1 MKKIITL
8 TLAILFVAMSNLN
21 AQDFNKYYE
30 IYQKNKADYSNVKKS
45 KLFIKNQQNSNEF
58 DDIKQ
63 RYSILKN
70 SQQNNSTNSINST
83 ENKSEF
89 KSTIINEYQEVTE
102 IRKKSK
108 SRTVGNYFGV
118 DFINTNLRFFAGAIL
133 AKNNVNTGEFSKSE
147 SMEKYKNSFGLKY
160 YYALNYRGF
169 FLAPELFFE
178 YNNIK
183 KFIEYNTQDNPV
195 YNGRSP
201 WRYGHEFLKI
211 HKTYGGKI
219 NFGYDVNPNF
229 APFVFV
235 GISRI
240 DYSNR
245 NSVYPVNNFNDP
257 YYQTIEEASKG
268 AVDIRQYLLDHNQKD
283 PFAIMRNSTI
293 DSFFGLGAKIKV
305 SERFLLNGEYL
316 IYNNFK
322 ANEVYK
328 NYNINNFEIFGED
341 NAHSN
346 QFNAYLRVAKIGLL
360 YNF

>member
-8 TLAILFVAMSNLN
+8 TLAVLFVTMSNLN

-30 IYQKNKADYSNVKKS
+30 IYKEDKADYSNIKKS

-70 SQQNNSTNSINST
+70 SNKNSSINANNKA

-89 KSTIINEYQEVTE
+89 KSTIISEYQEVTE

-118 DFINTNLRFFAGAIL
+118 DFINTNLRFFDGGIL
-133 AKNNVNTGEFSKSE
+133 EKNNVSTGEFSKSTY
-147 SMEKYKNSFGLKY
+147 MEKYKNSFGLKY

-183 KFIEYNTQDNPV
+183 KFIEYNDVDNPV

-240 DYSNR
+240 YYSNR
-245 NSVYPVNNFNDP
+245 NSIYPVNTFSSN
-257 YYQTIEEASKG
+257 YYTNIDDALKG
-268 AVDIRQYLLDHNQKD
+268 SVDVRQYLLDHNQKD
-283 PFAIMRNSTI
+283 PFAIMRNSKI

-305 SERFLLNGEYL
+305 SERFLLNAEYL

-322 ANEVYK
+322 ANKVYK
-328 NYNINNFEIFGED
+328 NYNIDNSEIYAS
-341 NAHSN
+341 NYAHNN

>member
-8 TLAILFVAMSNLN
+8 TLAVLFITTSNLN

-30 IYQKNKADYSNVKKS
+30 IYKKNKADYSNIKKS

-63 RYSILKN
+63 RYSIIKN
-70 SQQNNSTNSINST
+70 SNKNSSINANNKA

-89 KSTIINEYQEVTE
+89 KSTIISEYQEVTE

-118 DFINTNLRFFAGAIL
+118 DFINTNLRYFDGGIL
-133 AKNNVNTGEFSKSE
+133 EDKESQYKSKH
-147 SMEKYKNSFGLKY
+147 MEKYKNSFGLKY

-183 KFIEYNTQDNPV
+183 KFIDYSYN
-195 YNGRSP
+195 YNLVFNENSP
-201 WRYGHEFLKI
+201 MRYGNEFLKI
-211 HKTYGGKI
+211 HKTFGGKI
-219 NFGYDVNPNF
+219 NIGYDFNSNI
-229 APFVFV
+229 APFVFF
-235 GISRI
+235 GISKI
-240 DYSNR
+240 YYSNL
-245 NSVYPVNNFNDP
+245 NSVYPLYTYSNPYETNPNNGID
-257 YYQTIEEASKG
+257 
-268 AVDIRQYLLDHNQKD
+268 VRQYILEKNQKD
-283 PFAIMRNSTI
+283 PFLVMRNSKI
-293 DSFFGLGAKIKV
+293 VPLFGFGAKIKI
-305 SERFLLNGEYL
+305 SERFLLNSEYL

-328 NYNINNFEIFGED
+328 NNNINHNDIYATNGLNEK
-341 NAHSN
+341 N
-346 QFNAYLRVAKIGLL
+346 QFNANIRVAKIGLL

>member
-8 TLAILFVAMSNLN
+8 TLAVLFVTMSNLN

-30 IYQKNKADYSNVKKS
+30 IYQKNKVDYSNIRKS

-70 SQQNNSTNSINST
+70 SNKNSSINTSNQA

-89 KSTIINEYQEVTE
+89 KSTIISEYQEVTE
-102 IRKKSK
+102 VRKKSK
-108 SRTVGNYFGV
+108 SRTVGNYFGI
-118 DFINTNLRFFAGAIL
+118 DFINTNLRFFDGGISEQ
-133 AKNNVNTGEFSKSE
+133 NNVNTGEFFKSTY
-147 SMEKYKNSFGLKY
+147 MEKYKNSFGLKY

-178 YNNIK
+178 YNNTK
-183 KFIEYNTQDNPV
+183 KFIEYNANQNPL
-195 YNGRSP
+195 YNERAS
-201 WRYGHEFLKI
+201 WRFGNEFLKI
-211 HKTYGGKI
+211 HKIYGGKI

-240 DYSNR
+240 YYSNL
-245 NSVYPVNNFNDP
+245 NSIYPRFVISKYPVFVATD
-257 YYQTIEEASKG
+257 
-268 AVDIRQYLLDHNQKD
+268 VRQYMLDRNQKD

-293 DSFFGLGAKIKV
+293 DSFFGLGAKIKI
-305 SERFLLNGEYL
+305 SERFLLNAEYL
-316 IYNNFK
+316 IYNKFK
-322 ANEVYK
+322 ASKVYK
-328 NYNINNFEIFGED
+328 NHNINNNEISTQDSAF
-341 NAHSN
+341 SN
-346 QFNAYLRVAKIGLL
+346 QFDAYLRVAKIGLL